1 MGDAVVISEAMGKVL
16 GMAMAYGVSA
26 LGLLLAYINYRMRI
40 LKADRVMS
48 PVAWIVVAATIVSI
62 ALGGL
67 GVVWLAASAPP
78 AEVAPPP
85 LLAEELVEAAAPPE
99 TAVAEPGEEWP
110 LVGILVPGLVFLVAT
125 WTTAALHRHF
135 SRTGLTE
142 SGDSSHA

>member
-48 PVAWIVVAATIVSI
+48 PVAWVVVVATIVSV
-62 ALGGL
+62 ALGAL
-67 GVVWLAASAPP
+67 GVVWLAASAPA

-85 LLAEELVEAAAPPE
+85 PAEEFVEAPPPPEAAA
-99 TAVAEPGEEWP
+99 AEPREEWS
-110 LVGILVPGLVFLVAT
+110 LIGIVVPGLVFLLAT
-125 WTTAALHRHF
+125 WTTAALHHHF
-135 SRTGLTE
+135 SQTAAGRP
-142 SGDSSHA
+142 H